1 MDLNRALIGRSYRL
15 GPEDAFEAG
24 TELIRKF
31 ADAVGDTCPLYRDPA
46 AARAA
51 GHRAVL
57 APPTFLTLIPYARP
71 ALNPVDDPEL
81 RVNQSRGVHA
91 GHRIEQHRPVYAG
104 DRIVQETV
112 IADVRAAG
120 PHELLEMRSQAR
132 TVGGDLLATI
142 THTILIRGE
151 RPADPPT
158 GPPAEPAGGGTGT
171 PDCPVADPEPGFS
184 AQRFPVTMLDLLVYS
199 GASGEY
205 SPIHWSERAAAAAG
219 LPGIIAHG
227 MFLMT
232 KAAQAVTAWVGD
244 PARVADVSVRVCA
257 PLVVSEER
265 PATLTAAVGAI
276 EALDDGSRRLHLD
289 VRDGA
294 GVPVLTRASVLIAP
308 R

>member
-1 MDLNRALIGRSYRL
+1 MSLNRALIGRSYRL

-24 TELIRKF
+24 AELIRKF
-31 ADAVGDTCPLYRDPA
+31 ADSIGDTNPLYRDQA

-51 GHRAVL
+51 GHPAVL

-71 ALNPVDDPEL
+71 AMNPVDDPEL

-104 DRIVQETV
+104 DRIVQETL
-112 IADVRAAG
+112 IAGIRPAG
-120 PHELLEMRSQAR
+120 PHELLEMRSVAR
-132 TVGGDLLATI
+132 TTGGDPLATI

-151 RPADPPT
+151 RPT
-158 GPPAEPAGGGTGT
+158 EPVGGG
-171 PDCPVADPEPGFS
+171 PVAAPAADSQPGFPP
-184 AQRFPVTMLDLLVYS
+184 QRYTVTMLDLLVYS
-199 GASGEY
+199 GASGEF

-232 KAAQAVTAWVGD
+232 KVAQAVTTWIGD
-244 PARVADVSVRVCA
+244 PARISDFSVRFSA

-265 PATLTAAVGAI
+265 PATMTTAVSAI
-276 EALDDGSRRLHLD
+276 EARDDGSRRLHLD

-294 GVPVLTRASVLIAP
+294 GVPLLTRASTVIARRLNP
-308 R
+308 FAPS

>member
-1 MDLNRALIGRSYRL
+1 MTLNRALIGRSYRL

-24 TELIRKF
+24 AELIRKF
-31 ADAVGDTCPLYRDPA
+31 ADATSDTCPLYRDPA

-51 GHRAVL
+51 GHPAVL

-71 ALNPVDDPEL
+71 AMNPVDDPEL

-112 IADVRAAG
+112 IADIRAAG
-120 PHELLEMRSQAR
+120 PHELLELRSVAR
-132 TVGGDLLATI
+132 TTGGDLLATI

-151 RPADPPT
+151 RPA
-158 GPPAEPAGGGTGT
+158 GPAGGGGSTLA
-171 PDCPVADPEPGFS
+171 DAAADPQPGF
-184 AQRFPVTMLDLLVYS
+184 APQRYQVTMLDLLVYS
-199 GASGEY
+199 GASGEF
-205 SPIHWSERAAAAAG
+205 SPIHWSKRAAAAAG

-232 KAAQAVTAWVGD
+232 KAAQAVTTWIGD
-244 PARVADVSVRVCA
+244 PARISDFSVRFSA

-265 PATLTAAVGAI
+265 PATMITAVSAI
-276 EALDDGSRRLHLD
+276 EARGDGSRRLHLD

-294 GVPVLTRASVLIAP
+294 GVPLLTRASAVIAP